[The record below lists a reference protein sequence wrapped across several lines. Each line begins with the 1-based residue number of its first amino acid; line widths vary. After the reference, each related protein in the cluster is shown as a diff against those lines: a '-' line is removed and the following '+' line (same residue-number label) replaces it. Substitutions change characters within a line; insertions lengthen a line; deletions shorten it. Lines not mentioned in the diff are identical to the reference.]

1 PSKGYIEGNVQ
12 WVHKRVNIMKGN
24 MLEQEFLDFC
34 EAVVNKN
41 KDQTIFKTLYS
52 STPNGE
58 HIHGKS

>member
-1 PSKGYIEGNVQ
+1 MQ